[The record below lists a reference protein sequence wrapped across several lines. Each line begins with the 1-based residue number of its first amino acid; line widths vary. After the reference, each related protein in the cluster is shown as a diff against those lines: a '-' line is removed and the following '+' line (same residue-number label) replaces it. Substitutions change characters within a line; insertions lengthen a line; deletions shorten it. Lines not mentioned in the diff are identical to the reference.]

1 MLLAANDSGQQ
12 AFRLQNRAW
21 GLQFH
26 LEIDAEIVAEWANEA
41 PEIVDANGGFER
53 LSKST
58 ETFVT
63 ISVAAAREV
72 AERFAIAAQVTC
84 GERSP
89 DALAALERRP
99 DPIAEA
105 QALGVPPEVIAA
117 MLRMRDQQRF

>member
-1 MLLAANDSGQQ
+1 
-12 AFRLQNRAW
+12 
-21 GLQFH
+21 
-26 LEIDAEIVAEWANEA
+26 
-41 PEIVDANGGFER
+41 
-53 LSKST
+53 
-58 ETFVT
+58 
-63 ISVAAAREV
+63 V

-84 GERSP
+84 GELSP